1 MISYANSIPGQPPPT
16 QLISSLVQSLL
27 KNNKNEAAASFY
39 LLPVSLF
46 QYRAEITYFV
56 GSTLKTVIIHPRV
69 RSCRVVLPP
78 PRFSSSHRRAIKRS
92 VETVSWE
99 LRSIEIRAV
108 SSCSA
113 NPSSKDDASP
123 CNERSTPV
131 LSRKSSFIP
140 PRFSNR
146 SFFFLSFAAR
156 ISRARLLYD
165 ANYSIGGTVA
175 GDIDDVGFPL
185 LGQAIMQ
192 SDLPSKSNR
201 SRLWLPAAVCYV
213 NNSNRDW
220 MESVKGP
227 SLWIKSFALFP
238 ELTSV
243 LLKRC
248 HFFFFFFFFT
258 YLFRVLEFRKITR
271 NFKIQISIQIFSLVK
286 NYIDSY
292 DLVRFKI
299 KYLFR

>member
-146 SFFFLSFAAR
+146 SFFFSFFRGADF
-156 ISRARLLYD
+156 SRAPSLRRQLLDRRNGCRGYWRRWVPVTWPGNHAVRFALEIEPKPPLTSRGRLLC
-165 ANYSIGGTVA
+165 
-175 GDIDDVGFPL
+175 
-185 LGQAIMQ
+185 Q
-192 SDLPSKSNR
+192 
-201 SRLWLPAAVCYV
+201 
-213 NNSNRDW
+213 
-220 MESVKGP
+220 
-227 SLWIKSFALFP
+227 
-238 ELTSV
+238 
-243 LLKRC
+243 
-248 HFFFFFFFFT
+248 
-258 YLFRVLEFRKITR
+258 
-271 NFKIQISIQIFSLVK
+271 
-286 NYIDSY
+286 
-292 DLVRFKI
+292 
-299 KYLFR
+299 